1 MRRLELLPRRAWGFI
16 FAVEDARRLAAL
28 RIGLC
33 SLLALRLA
41 INDYGVV
48 ADQPAA
54 LFQPLSYMRLLDA
67 MPSHEVASAAQ
78 AIGIATAL
86 VAAAGLW
93 VRASLP
99 VAFACALLLN
109 GMLNATGKPVHN
121 DVLLMVCLIPLLVA
135 PSASTDAWTVPGWA
149 RRLATTR
156 GGRRSPAHR
165 DARVTRGD
173 AYGWQIRTAMV
184 VVALAYFFVGFQK
197 LRYSGIAWA
206 TSDNLRWVLYASN
219 GPYGHPDAIALFV
232 ADRAWLAH
240 LLAGATLFFETLFPV
255 VLFVPRLR
263 WLFIPAVIG
272 LHLGIQLTLGLDY
285 SAWWLTVLI
294 VFVDWPVIVDWLR
307 SRIGAWR
314 PGVGE
319 TAG

>member
-1 MRRLELLPRRAWGFI
+1 MSRLERVAGAGWGFI
-16 FAVEDARRLAAL
+16 FAAEDGRRLAAL

-33 SLLALRLA
+33 SLLALRLG

-54 LFQPLSYMRLLDA
+54 LYQPLSYMKLLGS
-67 MPSHEVASAAQ
+67 MPSHDVASAAQ
-78 AIGIATAL
+78 AIGIATAIL
-86 VAAAGLW
+86 AAAGMW
-93 VRASLP
+93 IRASLP
-99 VAFACALLLN
+99 VAFVCALLLN

-121 DVLLMVCLIPLLVA
+121 DVLLMLCLIPLLAA
-135 PSASTDAWTVPGWA
+135 PSASTDAWTVRGWTRRGARDRARHPG
-149 RRLATTR
+149 R
-156 GGRRSPAHR
+156 GQNEANAPHGA
-165 DARVTRGD
+165 
-173 AYGWQIRTAMV
+173 AYGWQVRTAMV
-184 VVALAYFFVGFQK
+184 VVALAYCFVGLQK

-206 TSDNLRWVLYASN
+206 TSDNLRWVLYASK

-232 ADRAWLAH
+232 ADRAWLVH
-240 LLAGATLFFETLFPV
+240 LLAGTTLVFETLFPV

-263 WLFIPAVIG
+263 WVFIPAVIG

-294 VFVDWPVIVDWLR
+294 VFVDWPVVVEWLR
-307 SRIGAWR
+307 SRVGPSR

-319 TAG
+319 PTG